1 MERLPIEPAEVEL
14 RRNRDFIASLG
25 MIAEGAPVFERYEE
39 DEAAMKKGRERSD
52 FGDEELPRDY
62 Q

>member
-14 RRNRDFIASLG
+14 RHNCDFIASLG
-25 MIAEGAPVFERYEE
+25 MIGEGGPIYECYEE
-39 DEAAMKKGRERSD
+39 DEPAKKNRRERGD
-52 FGDEELPRDY
+52 FGEEELPCDY